1 MAIVMTMLSGFAFV
15 SCETYDDT
23 EIKESLKDLENR
35 VKALEDQVAKNI
47 EALQSMVS
55 LGSIT
60 SCGYDAE
67 NGKVV
72 ITLKDGQVINID
84 LNSKG
89 TSLLT
94 IIEKDGKYYWGISKD
109 GSVEPLVI
117 NGKNVPVEVT
127 PAAKISEDGEWLLSA
142 DGGLTWVATGI
153 FQSVS
158 GTDPGVSFFKN
169 VQIDG
174 NYLILTLSDG
184 KTVKVKITGDSSFT
198 AAETTLWFTRA
209 GEEKMISLSMTDVK
223 AFTIT
228 EKPEG
233 WKA

>member
-89 TSLLT
+89 ISLLT
-94 IIEKDGKYYWGISKD
+94 IIDKDGK
-109 GSVEPLVI
+109 
-117 NGKNVPVEVT
+117 
-127 PAAKISEDGEWLLSA
+127 
-142 DGGLTWVATGI
+142 
-153 FQSVS
+153 
-158 GTDPGVSFFKN
+158 
-169 VQIDG
+169 
-174 NYLILTLSDG
+174 
-184 KTVKVKITGDSSFT
+184 
-198 AAETTLWFTRA
+198 
-209 GEEKMISLSMTDVK
+209 
-223 AFTIT
+223 
-228 EKPEG
+228 
-233 WKA
+233 